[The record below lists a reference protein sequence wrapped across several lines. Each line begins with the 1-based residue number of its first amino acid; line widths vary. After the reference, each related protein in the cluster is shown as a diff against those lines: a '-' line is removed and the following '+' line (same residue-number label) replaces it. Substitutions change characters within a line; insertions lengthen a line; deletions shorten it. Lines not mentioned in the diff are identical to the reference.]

1 MDRPESV
8 IHLTALEPLRLKL
21 VIGLH
26 PLDRFTKLVKI
37 ADGLAVAV
45 GIEEPLD
52 SLCHHGQVLK
62 RKSAPVQSFQVVA
75 SAAAILGRRRS
86 PPGGAQ
92 RKRTTGIKR

>member
-37 ADGLAVAV
+37 ADGLAISIACVFR
-45 GIEEPLD
+45 G
-52 SLCHHGQVLK
+52 S
-62 RKSAPVQSFQVVA
+62 
-75 SAAAILGRRRS
+75 RS
-86 PPGGAQ
+86 VIP
-92 RKRTTGIKR
+92 I

>member
-26 PLDRFTKLVKI
+26 PLDRFTKLIKI
-37 ADGLAVAV
+37 ADGLAVA
-45 GIEEPLD
+45 IAIQDPLD

-62 RKSAPVQSFQVVA
+62 RKSVPVQSFQVVA

-86 PPGGAQ
+86 PPGSAQ
-92 RKRTTGIKR
+92 RNRSTGVIR